1 MRIRTLRFAV
11 RRSQLALLR
20 TEGGWSYLFQTMQ
33 ASARRKKGIGPKTL
47 QVLALE
53 AAAPHPSEN
62 YGRLLSPLQEAHK
75 KRHPAHFASA
85 RLGADPS
92 QAFRPGSESR
102 ARIAKAQG
110 QDASWCGAANR
121 LGPRLR
127 TSSTRMRSSSSMGAN
142 SPFGSQRSARV
153 SSAQQLTEPENSSA
167 GVCGEIVL
175 IWSIS
180 FAPLSFGIMRSAS
193 TRSIPPRR
201 ILSRACSGSVQVTT

>member
-1 MRIRTLRFAV
+1 MP
-11 RRSQLALLR
+11 
-20 TEGGWSYLFQTMQ
+20 
-33 ASARRKKGIGPKTL
+33 ASAPRDGGVGPKTP
-47 QVLALE
+47 QVLVLE
-53 AAAPHPSEN
+53 VAPPHPSEN
-62 YGRLLSPLQEAHK
+62 YGRLLSHLQEAHK
-75 KRHPAHFASA
+75 KRYPAHFASA
-85 RLGADPS
+85 RLGAGPS

-142 SPFGSQRSARV
+142 SPFGSQPSARV

-193 TRSIPPRR
+193 TRSMPPRCM
-201 ILSRACSGSVQVTT
+201 LSRRSEEHTSELQSRQ